1 MKHRRFTFMFNGG
14 QITVRA
20 FNEQQAEIL
29 AQAEAIRKG
38 WNYKILSKEEVEMAR
53 YTVQTHFE
61 TDDRKEVED
70 FAFDCHKK
78 GYNTKFIDNETGETY
93 VDYDPSVFLEDL
105 RLEQG
110 EQM

>member
-38 WNYKILSKEEVEMAR
+38 WNYKILSKEEVEMAK
-53 YTVQTHFE
+53 YTVETHFE

-70 FAFDCHKK
+70 FAFECHRK
-78 GYNTKFIDNETGETY
+78 GYNTKFTDNETGEVY
-93 VDYDPSVFLEDL
+93 ADYDTALLQDL
-105 RLEQG
+105 ILEQR